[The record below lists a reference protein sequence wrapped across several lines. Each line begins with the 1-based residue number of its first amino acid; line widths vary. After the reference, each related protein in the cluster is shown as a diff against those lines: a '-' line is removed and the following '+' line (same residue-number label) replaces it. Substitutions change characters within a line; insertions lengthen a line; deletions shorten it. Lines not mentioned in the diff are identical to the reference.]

1 MIKVIYCKPNERAEI
16 IETSTDYGC
25 LCNLLGCEELET
37 MELLIGRVIILCNGE
52 GKLCRATPSRAIFQE
67 DELTDFKTKRNHQF
81 IDFIAGSFIICGLN
95 EDGEL
100 VSLPEEQLSQY
111 LKLYLYPEKIS
122 ALDTGL
128 LIFRLKEDTFDLIT
142 VPWADTTLYG

>member
-1 MIKVIYCKPNERAEI
+1 MIKVIYCKPNEQAEI

-37 MELLIGRVIILCNGE
+37 MELLIGRFIILCNGE

-67 DELTDFKTKRNHQF
+67 DKLTDFKTKRNHQF

-142 VPWADTTLYG
+142 VPWADTPLYG

>member
-52 GKLCRATPSRAIFQE
+52 GKLCRLLQA
-67 DELTDFKTKRNHQF
+67 ELF
-81 IDFIAGSFIICGLN
+81 
-95 EDGEL
+95 
-100 VSLPEEQLSQY
+100 
-111 LKLYLYPEKIS
+111 
-122 ALDTGL
+122 
-128 LIFRLKEDTFDLIT
+128 FRKMN
-142 VPWADTTLYG
+142 

>member
-1 MIKVIYCKPNERAEI
+1 MQ
-16 IETSTDYGC
+16 
-25 LCNLLGCEELET
+25 
-37 MELLIGRVIILCNGE
+37 
-52 GKLCRATPSRAIFQE
+52 ATPSRAIFQE

-122 ALDTGL
+122 ALDLGC
-128 LIFRLKEDTFDLIT
+128 
-142 VPWADTTLYG
+142 